1 MPIWFYSV
9 AQSLLLWVTFA
20 LMFMVVVAVTNKA
33 PLKLGGYASAF
44 GIGLILAVFMHV
56 GATILGAGFTKG
68 VLGALNKH
76 NITINY
82 KESRTS
88 TLGEGDAERSREH

>member
-1 MPIWFYSV
+1 MPIWFYST

-44 GIGLILAVFMHV
+44 GVGLILAVFMHV
-56 GATILGAGFTKG
+56 GATVVGTGFTKG
-68 VLGALNKH
+68 VLGGLNKH
-76 NITINY
+76 HININY

-88 TLGEGDAERSREH
+88 TLEDSDGQRSREH